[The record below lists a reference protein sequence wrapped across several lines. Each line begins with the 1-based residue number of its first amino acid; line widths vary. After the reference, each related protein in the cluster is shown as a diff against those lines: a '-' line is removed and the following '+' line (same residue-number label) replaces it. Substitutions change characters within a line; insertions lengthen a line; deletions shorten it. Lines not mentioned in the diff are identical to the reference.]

1 MNNYMLILK
10 LFIIFIISASAH
22 ASVKTT
28 YAIANWDVVPNQVI
42 EVDLNVG
49 VVAFHSSGIKRVDFF
64 VDNKFYKSVTQP
76 SFNPQTKVKEY
87 WITINP
93 QQYSNKELLIKATAL
108 PFEGQAKQL
117 DIIKFYPN
125 PNKQFYKLND
135 IFVANSG
142 DDIAGNGSYEK
153 PYQSIGMAL
162 GKVTEG
168 GKITIIEA
176 GTYFFKPSIKKP
188 SSIFWT
194 SISGAANLNN
204 TDVVLTLPTRSLLRL
219 TYDKVKLQNMTLDF
233 SKIITVYPEN
243 KQSIWFE
250 NVRWTDTSFLEGNN
264 VLPLNYKTFSN
275 PVRTSRDI
283 EGYYVTDSIAEK
295 MLSGFVDAKLARNI
309 KVNHI
314 VGDALTNNKL
324 TINAE
329 VTNILG
335 NETEKHSDIFQVFG
349 IQDNII
355 LYNLLGYNIGG
366 TAYRAKYNKVLNDG
380 VQNIFLG
387 TINSELSNVAVV
399 NVCVQNKQLAN
410 RPPFSQLSSKQTNV
424 LIQNVTTV
432 NQNWKLRPDLSFTR
446 KFVPNHV
453 MIKDSNLPTILIGSK
468 IGVLSLPFTADEFR
482 MNSTK
487 LNFSTQDAGY
497 CQAQGILASNEK

>member
-1 MNNYMLILK
+1 M
-10 LFIIFIISASAH
+10 
-22 ASVKTT
+22 
-28 YAIANWDVVPNQVI
+28 
-42 EVDLNVG
+42 
-49 VVAFHSSGIKRVDFF
+49 
-64 VDNKFYKSVTQP
+64 
-76 SFNPQTKVKEY
+76 
-87 WITINP
+87 
-93 QQYSNKELLIKATAL
+93 
-108 PFEGQAKQL
+108 
-117 DIIKFYPN
+117 
-125 PNKQFYKLND
+125 
-135 IFVANSG
+135 
-142 DDIAGNGSYEK
+142 
-153 PYQSIGMAL
+153 

-176 GTYFFKPSIKKP
+176 GTYFFKPSVKKP
-188 SSIFWT
+188 TSTFWT
-194 SISGAANLNN
+194 TISGASNLKN
-204 TDVVLTLPTRSLLRL
+204 TEIVLSLPTRSLLRL
-219 TYDKVKLQNMTLDF
+219 TYDKIKLQNITLDF

-243 KQSIWFE
+243 KQSIWFD
-250 NVRWTDTSFLEGNN
+250 NVRWTDTSFIEGDR
-264 VLPLNYKTFSN
+264 VSPLNYTVLSN

-309 KVNHI
+309 KVNQI

-335 NETEKHSDIFQVFG
+335 NETEKHSDIFQLFG
-349 IQDNII
+349 VQDNVI

-387 TINSELSNVAVV
+387 TINSELSNIAVV
-399 NVCVQNKQLAN
+399 NVCVQNKQLPN

-453 MIKDSNLPTILIGSK
+453 SIKDSNLPTILIGSK
-468 IGVLSLPFTADEFR
+468 PSIVTLPFTSDEFR
-482 MNSTK
+482 MTNTK
-487 LNFSTQDAGY
+487 QNFTTQDAGY
-497 CQAQGILASNEK
+497 CLSQGILASDEKTK